1 MTVFY
6 YWLLQ
11 LWGGATI
18 LQCNQYLQRD
28 KKHLSRA
35 KIRATHH
42 PLSTLHFTLYE
53 ISPNI
58 IGPTQCMLMIT
69 DYSNTDYCMTLSPT
83 DDYALHISYCTYIP
97 NALSPTMLGKD
108 SESLNEGKW
117 PVSVPV
123 RHPRTRSQVK
133 ERSTCRLPLAPTPN
147 QPTACGSP
155 VVPTKPNIGLARPLV
170 PQGIFICETSA
181 LS

>member
-1 MTVFY
+1 M
-6 YWLLQ
+6 
-11 LWGGATI
+11 
-18 LQCNQYLQRD
+18 QCNQYLQRD

-108 SESLNEGKW
+108 SESLNEGK
-117 PVSVPV
+117 
-123 RHPRTRSQVK
+123 
-133 ERSTCRLPLAPTPN
+133 
-147 QPTACGSP
+147 
-155 VVPTKPNIGLARPLV
+155 
-170 PQGIFICETSA
+170 
-181 LS
+181 